1 MKRMIVVAIT
11 ILAAASSVA
20 RADESTA
27 SVQQALKDQGFY
39 YGDVT
44 GKMDADTTAALRRY
58 QIRSGLKITGEVNAE
73 TEKSLN
79 VGSSGAASQDLAGR
93 PSKNTVPVAP
103 RPSAG
108 ASRETVTRETARAT
122 QEPQPVDQDQQ
133 PIRDGQPYR
142 PPPLSGASAQ
152 DGIFSGTPYEMAPP
166 PVQREVILGAQTIL
180 ARRGYYRSGVDG
192 VYGPGMEFSLRAY
205 QSRTGIPPNGRLDMD
220 TLAAL
225 GLLPGQHIPG
235 YNSPRR
241 RPIVPPRGVVRGEW
255 VPE

>member
-1 MKRMIVVAIT
+1 MKRVIVVAVT
-11 ILAAASSVA
+11 IFAAAICSV

-44 GKMDADTTAALRRY
+44 GKMDADTTAAIRRY

-79 VGSSGAASQDLAGR
+79 VGSSGASQDLAGR
-93 PSKNTVPVAP
+93 TSKNTVPVAP

-108 ASRETVTRETARAT
+108 ASRETITRETPTAP
-122 QEPQPVDQDQQ
+122 QEPQPVYQDEK
-133 PIRDGQPYR
+133 PMRDGQPYR
-142 PPPLSGASAQ
+142 PPPLSGASAR

-166 PVQREVILGAQTIL
+166 PVQRDVILGAQTML

-192 VYGPGMEFSLRAY
+192 VYGPGMEFALRAY

-225 GLLPGQHIPG
+225 GLLPGQHFPG
-235 YNSPRR
+235 STSPRR
-241 RPIVPPRGVVRGEW
+241 RPIAPPRGVVRGEW